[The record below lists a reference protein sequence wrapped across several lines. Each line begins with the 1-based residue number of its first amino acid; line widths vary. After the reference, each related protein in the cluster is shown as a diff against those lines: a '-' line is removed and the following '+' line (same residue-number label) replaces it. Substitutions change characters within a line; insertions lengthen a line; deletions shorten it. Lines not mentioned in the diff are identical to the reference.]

1 MILLL
6 LEDIAEYLIINNV
19 AINIMSDNERKVD
32 PLRFAGERDHPSS
45 LEDVNSRMPIPATKS
60 PPDELVYATQ
70 HKFVY
75 VNAEQ
80 RPELRVEAQP
90 SAKTTEGITTWRI
103 DLPQDKEGNYNVIYG
118 NTALK
123 EKPEVFLKSIN
134 PNISFSGYKPDWMNL
149 SFSPR
154 IFPQYGTSLR
164 RFNGRFVKPL
174 YVFGTDDRLPYRDTT
189 YPWGLVG
196 KIYNSQGYTG
206 SGALVWGNIVVTAGH
221 MVPWGQSPWW
231 MRFVP
236 DYYDGSS
243 LFGAGV
249 ESYVSDARGFDV
261 GSVTGYDW
269 AILRLYE
276 PLGNWLGFFGSNGY
290 SSDWN
295 DIGYWTLLG
304 YPGAIANGQRPSYQ
318 SGVSVFDTDS
328 DSNGGLEIETKADA
342 TPGNSGGP
350 FFGWWGDDPRI
361 VGVVSG
367 EDEDYVFP
375 WYLEKGNVMAGG
387 SGFTNLISWGRT
399 NW

>member
-174 YVFGTDDRLPYRDTT
+174 
-189 YPWGLVG
+189 
-196 KIYNSQGYTG
+196 
-206 SGALVWGNIVVTAGH
+206 
-221 MVPWGQSPWW
+221 
-231 MRFVP
+231 
-236 DYYDGSS
+236 
-243 LFGAGV
+243 
-249 ESYVSDARGFDV
+249 
-261 GSVTGYDW
+261 
-269 AILRLYE
+269 
-276 PLGNWLGFFGSNGY
+276 
-290 SSDWN
+290 
-295 DIGYWTLLG
+295 
-304 YPGAIANGQRPSYQ
+304 
-318 SGVSVFDTDS
+318 
-328 DSNGGLEIETKADA
+328 
-342 TPGNSGGP
+342 
-350 FFGWWGDDPRI
+350 
-361 VGVVSG
+361 
-367 EDEDYVFP
+367 
-375 WYLEKGNVMAGG
+375 
-387 SGFTNLISWGRT
+387 
-399 NW
+399 